1 MFIRLLSKMIRLK
14 ILPILITLIPH
25 VDCLFAQSE
34 NKPVITFE
42 KFSYDFGDLI
52 QGDKVAHTFEFTNT
66 GNQPLIISNVL
77 TTCGCTVTEW
87 PSKPIESGKTGEIKI
102 TFDSTGKM
110 GKQNK
115 IMTVITNADP
125 QFARLSITASVLP
138 KN

>member
-1 MFIRLLSKMIRLK
+1 MFIRFIFIMIHVK
-14 ILPILITLIPH
+14 ILTIFIAFIPH
-25 VDCLFAQSE
+25 VNCLLAQSE

-42 KFSYDFGDLI
+42 EFSHDFGDLI

-66 GNQPLIISNVL
+66 GTLPLIISNVL

-87 PSKPIESGKTGEIKI
+87 PSKPIKSGKTGEIKI

-115 IMTVITNADP
+115 IITVVTNADP